1 MFDPFV
7 CNGLL
12 MAHVKAVKDL
22 VSTRQVFDEMPHRN
36 LVCCWTSL
44 ISGYARLGLAEKALK
59 LFMVMLKENL
69 QPESDTMVT
78 AEDMEAYRMKR
89 WKHTG

>member
-1 MFDPFV
+1 
-7 CNGLL
+7 
-12 MAHVKAVKDL
+12 
-22 VSTRQVFDEMPHRN
+22 MPRNSLGRRRN
-36 LVCCWTSL
+36 LREKIPMKKGSIPSTS
-44 ISGYARLGLAEKALK
+44 ADVLGLAEKALK